1 MFKHYFERI
10 EGIEFYAI
18 FSLLLFFSFFILCIV
33 WIIKLDK
40 KYIKKMEN
48 LPLESN
54 ESEGSK

>member
-1 MFKHYFERI
+1 MFKHYFELI

>member
-1 MFKHYFERI
+1 MFKHYFELI

-33 WIIKLDK
+33 WIINLDK